1 MKPST
6 KMVFLWYGLLLSTHL
21 LSFVQ
26 SLECD
31 QDRQYKWPKEKS
43 IKCCDKC
50 KPGQYMTDRCNEG
63 STTMCK
69 QCPDESYIDFY
80 NNELRCKSCTQC
92 PEKHM
97 VYKENCTK
105 KGDAKCGCE
114 SGYELDGMECKKIL
128 TTLATPSTTTK
139 TTQQQI
145 PSPTRDTHL
154 HVDGSC
160 RHQLIAF
167 GLARIVQPCRASAQ
181 KRRKCRC
188 RSRRRVER
196 HIGRKRSKRDGRVR
210 REEGRRLHMKVWIEY
225 GL

>member
-1 MKPST
+1 M
-6 KMVFLWYGLLLSTHL
+6 MVFLWYGLLLSTHL

-145 PSPTRDTHL
+145 PSPTRD
-154 HVDGSC
+154 S
-160 RHQLIAF
+160 
-167 GLARIVQPCRASAQ
+167 
-181 KRRKCRC
+181 
-188 RSRRRVER
+188 
-196 HIGRKRSKRDGRVR
+196 
-210 REEGRRLHMKVWIEY
+210 VWISLSLCCACMCILLTCFILISRHTSACGWIMPTSTDCFWARKNSSTVSSQCTEEEEVPMPVQEAC
-225 GL
+225 GKTHWQEEV